1 MYGYIPPS
9 STAYQN
15 NYPPY
20 GGQRQPLYPPR
31 PGYIPSQP
39 SSYQP
44 PYNQPSSYQPP
55 RSNVNYR
62 NVTTV
67 MQPLVLNSALDL
79 SSYPTN
85 NKDYIKNLIIND
97 FFENKNAKVF
107 FNPQEK
113 IFVVEYTLNVSF
125 NNKTFNI
132 ILFIHIPQFFPNIPP
147 EFYIQKKPKIGLN
160 RSYLN
165 GKIDPT
171 TFAINIDK
179 FEKFDISKNS
189 LKNILKE
196 ILDEFNSDFPIYK
209 DTNDKRQES
218 EILGRNNIDKK
229 SYNEVI
235 IVSDTFTD
243 EQFMQFMKT
252 QVKDI
257 IRGKM
262 SDLAQKYRIDKNYA
276 DLKEMS
282 EVARINN
289 VNTDLSNNPMN
300 IKLENLKSIKLKLNQ
315 MESRLQQDIQQIQ
328 QNTKTPLEKCNDFI
342 TIKDEKDLEYIVM
355 KKTIEDYL
363 VYLKKGYEKKIVSF
377 DDMVNLTR
385 SLSREIFSID
395 YLRKQRK
402 QY

>member
-9 STAYQN
+9 NAAYQN
-15 NYPPY
+15 NYPSY
-20 GGQRQPLYPPR
+20 GGQRPLYPPR
-31 PGYIPSQP
+31 PGYAPSQP

-44 PYNQPSSYQPP
+44 QYNQPSSYQPP
-55 RSNVNYR
+55 RSNPNYR

-79 SSYPTN
+79 SSYPSN

-113 IFVVEYTLNVSF
+113 IFVIEYTLNVMF
-125 NNKTFNI
+125 NTKTFNI

-160 RSYLN
+160 RSYIN
-165 GKIDPT
+165 GKINPT
-171 TFAINIDK
+171 NFSINLDQ
-179 FEKFDISKNS
+179 FEKFDINKNS
-189 LKNILKE
+189 FKNIIQE
-196 ILDEFNSDFPIYK
+196 ILDEFNSDFPIYR
-209 DTNDKRQES
+209 DTNDKRPES

-229 SYNEVI
+229 SFNEVI
-235 IVSDTFTD
+235 VVSDTFTD
-243 EQFMQFMKT
+243 EQFMHFMRT

-262 SDLAQKYRIDKNYA
+262 SDFSQKFRVDKNNA
-276 DLKEMS
+276 DLKQMN
-282 EVARINN
+282 EVAKINN
-289 VNTDLSNNPMN
+289 INTDISNNPMN
-300 IKLENLKSIKLKLNQ
+300 IKLENLKNIKLKLNQ
-315 MESRLQQDIQQIQ
+315 MENKLQHDIQQIQ

-342 TIKDEKDLEYIVM
+342 TVKDEKDMEYVVM

-363 VYLKKGYEKKIVSF
+363 VYLKKGYEKKVVSF

-385 SLSREIFSID
+385 NLSRDIFSID
-395 YLRKQRK
+395 YLINQRK
-402 QY
+402 NN

>member
-9 STAYQN
+9 NAAYQN

-31 PGYIPSQP
+31 PGYVP
-39 SSYQP
+39 
-44 PYNQPSSYQPP
+44 NQPSSYQPQYNQSSSYQPP
-55 RSNVNYR
+55 RTNVNYR

-67 MQPLVLNSALDL
+67 MQPLVLNNALDL
-79 SSYPTN
+79 SSYPSN
-85 NKDYIKNLIIND
+85 NKEYIKNLIIND
-97 FFENKNAKVF
+97 FFENKNAKVY

-113 IFVVEYTLNVSF
+113 IFVIEYTLNVSF
-125 NNKTFNI
+125 NSKIFNI

-160 RSYLN
+160 RSYIN
-165 GKIDPT
+165 GKVNPS
-171 TFAINIDK
+171 TFAINLDK

-189 LKNILKE
+189 FKNIIEE

-209 DTNDKRQES
+209 DTNDKKPES

-243 EQFMQFMKT
+243 EQFIHFMKN

-262 SDLAQKYRIDKNYA
+262 MDFSQKYRVDENYA
-276 DLKEMS
+276 DLQKMNEI
-282 EVARINN
+282 AKINN
-289 VNTDLSNNPMN
+289 VNTDISNNPMN
-300 IKLENLKSIKLKLNQ
+300 IKLENLKNIKIKLNQ
-315 MESRLQQDIQQIQ
+315 MENRLQQEIQQIQ
-328 QNTKTPLEKCNDFI
+328 QNTKTSLEKCNDFI
-342 TIKDEKDLEYIVM
+342 TIKDEKDMEYIVM

-363 VYLKKGYEKKIVSF
+363 VYLKKGYEKRVVSF

-385 SLSREIFSID
+385 NLSRELFSID

-402 QY
+402 KY